1 MDSSLSD
8 EMTTMTTKPRVI
20 IHKTDARKPAHN
32 DFVFRQD
39 SVRFVSHNGYL
50 KNLRTV
56 ALEKFK
62 TLPIPS
68 VKDGEAWRRTDLN
81 HFHPDKFQMVDPD
94 NCQGLPEIPEDL
106 RKPVVAAAHA
116 GQISLSPGCVEAWM
130 SPELSAQGVVF
141 TDLITAEREHP
152 QLLEK
157 ILGKLVCAE
166 DGKFAALVEAF
177 AQTGALL
184 YVPRGV
190 HIGLPLH
197 VLLWSVGENIV
208 NPAHIAVVLED
219 GAAATF
225 VLETISPPGGND
237 ESLNALVLEVLVGEN
252 AHLNFVELQSLGQK
266 VWNFSHE
273 RVEVAKDGSV
283 DWIFGAAGSYLTKSF
298 LNLELTGQGSS
309 GKMSGFYF
317 ADGVQ
322 HLDHDTRQ
330 NHLAPNTTSDLLFKG
345 ALLGESRSVWRGM
358 IYVAPGASGADG
370 YQSNRNLVLDRR
382 ARADSMPG
390 LEINTDDV
398 RCTHG
403 ATVGQ
408 LDDDQ
413 IFYLQSRG
421 IARKEAEQLVVKGF
435 FEPVLQRIPFEGV
448 RQRFEQ
454 LIVKKMNYLNE

>member
-1 MDSSLSD
+1 
-8 EMTTMTTKPRVI
+8 MTTMTTKPRVI
-20 IHKTDARKPAHN
+20 IHKADSRKPAQT
-32 DFVFRQD
+32 DFVFEQNAIRL
-39 SVRFVSHNGYL
+39 VSDNGYIR
-50 KNLRTV
+50 NLRSI
-56 ALEKFK
+56 ALQKFQS
-62 TLPIPS
+62 LPIPS
-68 VKDGEAWRRTDLN
+68 VKDGDSWRRTDLN
-81 HFHPDKFQMVDPD
+81 HFQPDKFRMVDPE

-116 GQISLSPGCVEAWM
+116 GQISLSPGCVDTWM
-130 SPELSAQGVVF
+130 LPELSSQGVVF
-141 TDLITAEREHP
+141 TDLLTAEREHP

-157 ILGKLVCAE
+157 VLGKLVTPD
-166 DGKFAALVEAF
+166 DGKFASLVEAF

-184 YVPRGV
+184 YVPSGV

-197 VLLWSVGENIV
+197 VLLWSVGENVV
-208 NPAHIAVVLED
+208 NPAHIAVVLEE

-225 VLETISPPGGND
+225 VLETISPPDGND
-237 ESLNALVLEVLVGEN
+237 ETMNALVLEILVGEN
-252 AHLNFVELQSLGQK
+252 AHLNFVELQSLGNK

-273 RVEVAKDGSV
+273 RVKVAKDGSV
-283 DWIFGAAGSYLTKSF
+283 DWVFGAAGSRLTKSF

-309 GKMSGFYF
+309 GKMSGLYF

-330 NHLAPNTTSDLLFKG
+330 NHLAPNPTSDLLFKG
-345 ALLGESRSVWRGM
+345 ARLGESRSVWRGM
-358 IYVAPGASGADG
+358 IYVAPDAAGTDG

-382 ARADSMPG
+382 ARADSIPG

-421 IARKEAEQLVVKGF
+421 IPRKEAEQLVVKGF

-454 LIVKKMNYLNE
+454 LIAKKMNYLNE

>member
-1 MDSSLSD
+1 
-8 EMTTMTTKPRVI
+8 MTTKPRVI
-20 IHKTDARKPAHN
+20 IHKADSRKPVQT
-32 DFVFRQD
+32 DFVFGQD
-39 SVRFVSHNGYL
+39 AVRFVSHNEYL
-50 KNLRTV
+50 KNLRSM
-56 ALEKFK
+56 ALEKFQ

-68 VKDGEAWRRTDLN
+68 VKDGDSWRRTDLN
-81 HFHPDKFQMVDPD
+81 HFHPGRFKIVDPE
-94 NCQGLPEIPEDL
+94 NCQDLPEIPEDL
-106 RKPVVAAAHA
+106 RKPVVATAHA
-116 GQISLSPGCVEAWM
+116 GQISLSPGCVDAWIL
-130 SPELSAQGVVF
+130 PELSAQGVVF
-141 TDLITAEREHP
+141 SDLLTAEREHS

-157 ILGKLVCAE
+157 ILGKLVHPE

-190 HIGLPLH
+190 HVDLPLH
-197 VLLWSVGENIV
+197 VLLWSVGENLV

-225 VLETISPPGGND
+225 VLETVSPPDGND
-237 ESLNALVLEVLVGEN
+237 ETMNALVLEILVGED

-283 DWIFGAAGSYLTKSF
+283 DWIFGAAGSHLTKSF

-358 IYVAPGASGADG
+358 IYVAPGAAGTDG

-382 ARADSMPG
+382 ARADSIPG

-408 LDDDQ
+408 LDADQ

-421 IARKEAEQLVVKGF
+421 IPYKEAEKLVVAGF
-435 FEPVLQRIPFEGV
+435 FEPVLKRVPFEGV

-454 LIVKKMNYLNE
+454 LIVKKMNYLDENSK

>member
-1 MDSSLSD
+1 
-8 EMTTMTTKPRVI
+8 MTTKPRVI
-20 IHKTDARKPAHN
+20 IHKADSRKPAQT
-32 DFVFRQD
+32 DFVFGQD
-39 SVRFVSHNGYL
+39 AVRLVSHNGYL
-50 KNLRTV
+50 RNLRSV
-56 ALEKFK
+56 ALEKFQ

-68 VKDGEAWRRTDLN
+68 VMDGDSWRRTDLK
-81 HFHPDKFQMVDPD
+81 HFQPDKFRMVDPEK
-94 NCQGLPEIPEDL
+94 CQGLPEIPEDL
-106 RKPVVAAAHA
+106 RKPVIAAAHA
-116 GQISLSPGCVEAWM
+116 GQISLSPGCVETWM
-130 SPELSAQGVVF
+130 SPEFSEQGVVF
-141 TDLITAEREHP
+141 TDLLTAERQHP

-157 ILGKLVCAE
+157 ILGKQVRPE
-166 DGKFAALVEAF
+166 DGKFASLVEAF

-184 YVPRGV
+184 FVPKGV
-190 HIGLPLH
+190 QIGLPLH

-208 NPAHIAVVLED
+208 NPAHIAVVLEE

-225 VLETISPPGGND
+225 VLETISPTDGND
-237 ESLNALVLEVLVGEN
+237 ETMNALVLEILVGEN

-283 DWIFGAAGSYLTKSF
+283 DWVFGAAGSRLTKSF

-358 IYVAPGASGADG
+358 IYVAPDAAGADG

-382 ARADSMPG
+382 ARADSIPG

-408 LDDDQ
+408 LDDEQ

-421 IARKEAEQLVVKGF
+421 IPRKEAEQLVVKGF

-454 LIVKKMNYLNE
+454 MIVKKMIYLNE